1 MSEQQSTVDQVK
13 FYSSKQLVETYA
25 AKRVVEVFFGA
36 DSIKKTDR
44 SRREQSWRET
54 GGQTTSPYGGGGWQQ
69 SYVKPI
75 IIRVD
80 GERHDD
86 IDFNFNLNGS
96 TVETIK
102 RHPTKE
108 FWVISIDATIV
119 KQFIDKEGISHD
131 FYPSETMYVMNA
143 KTINKLKDL
152 ERTKQSVNAF
162 EGEL

>member
-1 MSEQQSTVDQVK
+1 MSEQQSTDIK

-36 DSIKKTDR
+36 DSIKKSTNER
-44 SRREQSWRET
+44 SRRET
-54 GGQTTSPYGGGGWQQ
+54 AN
-69 SYVKPI
+69 VKPI
-75 IIRVD
+75 VIRVD

-86 IDFNFNLNGS
+86 IDFNFNLNVS
-96 TVETIK
+96 TVEIIK

-108 FWVISIDATIV
+108 LWVISIDATTV
-119 KQFIDKEGISHD
+119 KQFVDKEGISHD

>member
-1 MSEQQSTVDQVK
+1 MSEQQSTDIK
-13 FYSSKQLVETYA
+13 FYSSKQLVDTYE

-36 DSIKKTDR
+36 DSIKKSTNER
-44 SRREQSWRET
+44 SRRET
-54 GGQTTSPYGGGGWQQ
+54 AN
-69 SYVKPI
+69 VKPI
-75 IIRVD
+75 VIRVD

-108 FWVISIDATIV
+108 FWVISIDATTI

>member
-1 MSEQQSTVDQVK
+1 
-13 FYSSKQLVETYA
+13 
-25 AKRVVEVFFGA
+25 VFFRA
-36 DSIKKTDR
+36 ETIKKATNDR
-44 SRREQSWRET
+44 
-54 GGQTTSPYGGGGWQQ
+54 

-80 GERHDD
+80 GERHED
-86 IDFNFNLNGS
+86 IDFNFNLNVS
-96 TVETIK
+96 TVEIIK

-108 FWVISIDATIV
+108 FWVISIDTTTV
-119 KQFIDKEGISHD
+119 KQFVDKEGISHD

-152 ERTKQSVNAF
+152 ERAKQSVNAF

>member
-1 MSEQQSTVDQVK
+1 MSEQQSTDIK
-13 FYSSKQLVETYA
+13 FYSSKQLVETYT
-25 AKRVVEVFFGA
+25 AKRVAEVFFRA
-36 DSIKKTDR
+36 ETIKKATNER
-44 SRREQSWRET
+44 
-54 GGQTTSPYGGGGWQQ
+54 

-96 TVETIK
+96 TVEIIK

-108 FWVISIDATIV
+108 FWVISIDATTV

-131 FYPSETMYVMNA
+131 FYPSETVYVMNA

>member
-1 MSEQQSTVDQVK
+1 MSEQQSTDIK
-13 FYSSKQLVETYA
+13 FYSSKQLVETYT
-25 AKRVVEVFFGA
+25 AKRVAEVFFRA
-36 DSIKKTDR
+36 ETIKKATNER
-44 SRREQSWRET
+44 SRRET

-69 SYVKPI
+69 SYVNPI

-80 GERHDD
+80 GERHED
-86 IDFNFNLNGS
+86 IDFNFNLNVS
-96 TVETIK
+96 TVEIIK

-108 FWVISIDATIV
+108 FWVISIDATTV

>member
-1 MSEQQSTVDQVK
+1 MSEQQSTVEQTK

-25 AKRVVEVFFGA
+25 AKRVAEVFFRA
-36 DSIKKTDR
+36 ETIKKATNER
-44 SRREQSWRET
+44 
-54 GGQTTSPYGGGGWQQ
+54 

-80 GERHDD
+80 GERHED
-86 IDFNFNLNGS
+86 IDFNFNLNVS
-96 TVETIK
+96 TVEIIK

-108 FWVISIDATIV
+108 LWVISIDATTV
-119 KQFIDKEGISHD
+119 KQFVDKEGISHD